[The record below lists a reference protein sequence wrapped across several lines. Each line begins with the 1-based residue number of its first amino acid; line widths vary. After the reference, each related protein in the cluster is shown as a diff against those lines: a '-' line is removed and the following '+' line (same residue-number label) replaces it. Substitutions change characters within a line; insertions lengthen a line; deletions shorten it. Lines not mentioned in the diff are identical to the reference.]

1 MTNKITWGND
11 VGDILTA
18 IENAQSAIYD
28 ALEELRG
35 IGELMDV
42 FGALENDM
50 KELER
55 LKDQQESYMSG
66 EYQAQ
71 IAEQAREYY
80 RSVI

>member
-1 MTNKITWGND
+1 MTNKITWNND
-11 VGDILTA
+11 PADVLVA
-18 IENAQSAIYD
+18 IDNAQSAITD
-28 ALEELRG
+28 ALDELRG

-42 FGALENDM
+42 FGALEDNM
-50 KELER
+50 RELER

-71 IAEQAREYY
+71 IAEQYREYY